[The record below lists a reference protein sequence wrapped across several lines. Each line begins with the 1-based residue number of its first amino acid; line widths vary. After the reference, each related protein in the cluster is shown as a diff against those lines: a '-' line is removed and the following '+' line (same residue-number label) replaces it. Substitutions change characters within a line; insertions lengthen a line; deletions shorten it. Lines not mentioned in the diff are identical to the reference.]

1 MSEYQCGARKG
12 KSIREHHLT
21 IRAMK
26 ELAKENN
33 EEVTAMYF
41 DIKKCFD
48 KMVVKETMKEIWMKG
63 IRGKHWRLIYKMNS
77 NNILTPITEIG
88 MCKPVHVEFMIKQG
102 SVLGAVISAIT
113 IDSLTRMVEENGKSW
128 EMEGIKINPLLFQ
141 DDIFLANKTKEMKES
156 IDIIET
162 FQTLKRLQFH
172 EDKSKKSVLNR
183 KNDEKLK
190 VNGIEIERVPN
201 HKYLGKIVE
210 EGNKE
215 KEEIKERIKQARGK
229 SNECLSIINNSKL
242 RKKRI
247 DVGLKLLK
255 TEIIPVLTFGAET
268 WSKLTEKEKHEIE
281 NIQTQYLAK
290 VLRVPVTT
298 PKCALLSEMDLMKIE
313 HIANLRK
320 LEYFVEISNR
330 DEEKLEVK
338 IKTLMERK
346 EMSYIKEINDLKKMY
361 NLNQNIEKMPVSK
374 SRKLIKRAIIKKKQ

>member
-33 EEVTAMYF
+33 EEVTAIYF

-172 EDKSKKSVLNR
+172 EDKSKKSVLN
-183 KNDEKLK
+183 
-190 VNGIEIERVPN
+190 G
-201 HKYLGKIVE
+201 
-210 EGNKE
+210 
-215 KEEIKERIKQARGK
+215 
-229 SNECLSIINNSKL
+229 
-242 RKKRI
+242 KKR
-247 DVGLKLLK
+247 
-255 TEIIPVLTFGAET
+255 
-268 WSKLTEKEKHEIE
+268 
-281 NIQTQYLAK
+281 
-290 VLRVPVTT
+290 
-298 PKCALLSEMDLMKIE
+298 
-313 HIANLRK
+313 
-320 LEYFVEISNR
+320 
-330 DEEKLEVK
+330 
-338 IKTLMERK
+338 
-346 EMSYIKEINDLKKMY
+346 
-361 NLNQNIEKMPVSK
+361 
-374 SRKLIKRAIIKKKQ
+374 

>member
-1 MSEYQCGARKG
+1 M
-12 KSIREHHLT
+12 L
-21 IRAMK
+21 
-26 ELAKENN
+26 
-33 EEVTAMYF
+33 
-41 DIKKCFD
+41 
-48 KMVVKETMKEIWMKG
+48 
-63 IRGKHWRLIYKMNS
+63 
-77 NNILTPITEIG
+77 
-88 MCKPVHVEFMIKQG
+88 
-102 SVLGAVISAIT
+102 
-113 IDSLTRMVEENGKSW
+113 NGK
-128 EMEGIKINPLLFQ
+128 
-141 DDIFLANKTKEMKES
+141 T
-156 IDIIET
+156 
-162 FQTLKRLQFH
+162 
-172 EDKSKKSVLNR
+172 
-183 KNDEKLK
+183 DEKLK

-313 HIANLRK
+313 HIENLRK

-361 NLNQNIEKMPVSK
+361 NLNQSIEKMPVPK
-374 SRKLIKRAIIKKKQ
+374 SRKLIKRAIIKKNNDEIKNDIISTKKTQKMTDNNKEYIRCENFKTARTIFMVYSDMIEVKANYKGSHKNTKCEACNKDEETTEHLIKCPKYEDITKELKNKSSVRNLMKENKPLDIEKHLKIYWKK